1 MCAPGQSTPSTELS
15 ARLKADAVIMTHLLR
30 SVTRGKPQRAYTLIE
45 VIAATTMFVFVVTL
59 LAGTTATVLSSRA
72 ALRGAVSIDRHLG
85 SLLDQ
90 VASNSFETLLADR
103 FTPPDLCVGDT
114 QASGSLSR
122 SCIQSAGQEVTV
134 SYALTPGPDA
144 AGDGTGPLDAANY
157 VTVTLTAT
165 RSNGTIATRALKVQA
180 PAPGFRPGYGLV
192 RVALTGNY
200 EDLTSPVM
208 LFQGPSYTTPVAAA
222 RPAGKNTVVLRAPL
236 TSCTNAVPCRVGLSA
251 SYTESM
257 THQSAVSSTNVILND
272 TRSSNVELRVYK
284 TGTLSLTIDATN
296 SSSLRHVTADSPPR
310 ALSVCVWLKFNDPEE
325 KIVPACN
332 ASDAGARIT
341 LSSYTDPVTSVVT
354 PLPTD
359 TPITLYADKPGV
371 TVCPTVPDM
380 QVFDGTSWAAAGT
393 VPACSSWTWGRPSTI
408 LIPSSS
414 TPSLALP
421 ATLRI
426 PSGGTLA
433 AVLLFDTTQDASAL
447 PASGY
452 LLQPTFAS
460 PRSKSLCPMTDNV
473 CAPTWLKSTTAQSAE
488 VACASGT
495 LCNSPGPSAPA
506 MVSVTSGVSFATT
519 SLWPYAFSTA
529 PSTTL
534 SFRTYFQDNQS
545 QNISVVVS
553 SLPSGTLQLCNPTCT
568 NVTST
573 PVTASASLATA
584 SQPVSSSYLEWR
596 FTPSSTTPSS
606 LGLTL
611 SDGSS
616 SRVQSVVFAPSAASS
631 AAVAVLPTS
640 LSVAQ
645 NSSGPLYAMYFNTAG
660 LAASTSPM
668 YASIFPSGVTSA
680 GVSTV
685 APGWQAQTLTVSSAT
700 SQTSALSFSNSNYTS
715 SLKVLQ
721 RPSSV
726 TLSGSA
732 LTLPQGGSVVS
743 ANTALVTD
751 QAGQVVV
758 GYPVSFSFTAAN
770 TAWRGVYQDAPVC
783 ITSSGGT
790 CTATEVRASSAAL
803 SGTGTVTA
811 SAGASSA
818 TKSVTVSQTPK
829 VALAGVATV
838 PQGGSAPVIVTL
850 YDGSSTPIASTSVA
864 ITLPTGLTAA
874 TSSVTT
880 DSTGKATFNITAAA
894 SSPSGLRL
902 ISTVSK
908 GVSLSFN
915 LTVSPV
921 PAQLYAPSSS
931 VTVTR
936 GSSSQLS
943 VTARDPQGA
952 PVPGA
957 SIAVSCTNTTLQTS
971 TPVGATADGTAYV
984 TFYASATATM
994 GTSTC
999 SLSTGA
1005 ATPLVVSV
1013 VVQ

>member
-1 MCAPGQSTPSTELS
+1 MCAPGQSTPSTELL
-15 ARLKADAVIMTHLLR
+15 ARFKADAVFMTRAPR
-30 SVTRGKPQRAYTLIE
+30 SVMRGKPFRAYTLIE

-59 LAGTTATVLSSRA
+59 LAGTTSTVLSSRA
-72 ALRGAVSIDRHLG
+72 ALRGAVSIDQQLG

-90 VASNSFETLLADR
+90 VSSNSFETLLADS

-114 QASGSLSR
+114 RAVGSLSR

-134 SYALTPGPDA
+134 SYLLTPGPDS
-144 AGDGTGPLDAANY
+144 AGDGTGPLDAADY
-157 VTVTLTAT
+157 VTVTLTAS
-165 RSNGTIATRALKVQA
+165 RSNGTLATRTLKVQA
-180 PAPGFRPGYGLV
+180 PSPGFRQGYGLV

-200 EDLTSPVM
+200 EDLSSPVM
-208 LFQGPSYTTPVAAA
+208 LFQGPSYTTPVAAV

-236 TSCTNAVPCRVGLSA
+236 SSCTNAVPCRVGLSNT
-251 SYTESM
+251 YIESM
-257 THQSAVSSTNVILND
+257 THQSTVSSTNVILND
-272 TRSSNVELRVYK
+272 TRASNVELRVYK

-296 SSSLRHVTADSPPR
+296 SSSKRHVTADAPPR
-310 ALSVCVWLKFNDPEE
+310 ASSVCVWLKFNDTEE

-332 ASDAGARIT
+332 SSDSGARIT

-359 TPITLYADKPGV
+359 TPITLYADKPGA
-371 TVCPTVPDM
+371 TVCPTVPNL
-380 QVFDGTSWAAAGT
+380 QVFDGTSWGAAGT
-393 VPACSSWTWGRPSTI
+393 VPSCSSWTWGRPSTV
-408 LIPSSS
+408 LLPSST

-421 ATLRI
+421 ATLRV
-426 PSGGTLA
+426 PSGGTLS
-433 AVLLFDTTQDASAL
+433 AVLLFDTSQDSSAL

-460 PRSKSLCPMTDNV
+460 PRSTALCPKVDNV
-473 CAPTWLKSTTAQSAE
+473 CAPTWLRSQNAQSAE
-488 VACASGT
+488 AACASGT
-495 LCNSPGPSAPA
+495 LCNSPGPAAPA
-506 MVSVTSGVSFATT
+506 MVSVTSGASFATT
-519 SLWPYAFSTA
+519 SLWPYAFNTA
-529 PSTTL
+529 SGTTL

-553 SLPSGTLQLCNPTCT
+553 TLPAGTLQLCNPTCT

-573 PVTASASLATA
+573 PATASSSLATTT
-584 SQPVSSSYLEWR
+584 QPGVSSYLEWR

-616 SRVQSVVFAPSAASS
+616 SRSQSVLFAPSAAAT
-631 AAVAVLPTS
+631 AAVAVIPTS

-645 NSSGPLYAMYFNTAG
+645 SGAGSLYAMYFNAAG
-660 LAASTSPM
+660 QAASTSPM
-668 YASIFPSGVTSA
+668 YATALPTGVTS
-680 GVSTV
+680 SPV
-685 APGWQAQTLTVSSAT
+685 ASVATGWQAQSLTVGSAT
-700 SQTSALSFSNSNYTS
+700 AQTSALTFPNSSYAG
-715 SLKVLQ
+715 SLKVTQ

-726 TLSGSA
+726 ALSGSA
-732 LTLPQGGSVVS
+732 LTLPQGGSVTPT
-743 ANTALVTD
+743 NTALVTD

-758 GYPVSFSFTAAN
+758 AYPVSFSFAT
-770 TAWRGVYQDAPVC
+770 TDTPWRGVYQDAPVC
-783 ITSSGGT
+783 VTSASGV
-790 CTATEVRASSAAL
+790 CATTSVKASSSAV

-811 SAGASSA
+811 SAGSASSS
-818 TKSVTVSQTPK
+818 KDVTVSQTPK
-829 VALAGVATV
+829 RALAGATTV
-838 PQGGSAPVIVTL
+838 PQGGSAPVVVTL
-850 YDGSSTPIASTSVA
+850 YDGSSAPISSTGVT
-864 ITLPTGLTAA
+864 ITLPAGLTAA

-880 DSTGKATFNITAAA
+880 DSRGTATFNITASL
-894 SSPSGLRL
+894 SSPSGSRL
-902 ISTVSK
+902 ISVASA
-908 GVSLSFN
+908 GVSMSFN
-915 LTVSPV
+915 LTVRPV

-957 SIAVSCTNTTLQTS
+957 SIVVSCTNTTLQTS
-971 TPVGATADGTAYV
+971 SPVGATADGTAYV
-984 TFYASATATM
+984 TFYASATAST

-999 SLSTGA
+999 SLSTGS
-1005 ATPLVVSV
+1005 ATPLVVTV